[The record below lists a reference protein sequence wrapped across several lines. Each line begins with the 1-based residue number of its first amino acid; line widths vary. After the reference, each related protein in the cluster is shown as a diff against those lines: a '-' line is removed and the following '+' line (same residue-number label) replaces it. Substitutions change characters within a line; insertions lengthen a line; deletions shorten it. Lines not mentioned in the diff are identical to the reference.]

1 MNDNSMKMIRKYVYE
16 TLSRSEQIYPDELV
30 AEMLIESHKSLMKTQ
45 KKVNRAKREYKLGK
59 FLLKYLEI
67 L

>member
-1 MNDNSMKMIRKYVYE
+1 MNDGMKMIRKYVND
-16 TLSRSEQIYPDELV
+16 TLSSSEQIYPDELI
-30 AEMLIESHKSLMKTQ
+30 AEMLIESHKLLMKTQ